1 MKLPRIKVCGLR
13 RAEDAAMAVE
23 LGAWAIG
30 FVFWSKSPR
39 AVTPTAAR
47 RIIDSVTARGIL
59 KVGVFVDATVD
70 EMLAAIDAAKL
81 SAVQLHGAESASTC
95 IEVKARL
102 PNIRVFKALRPR
114 AGEKLDAATYAESC
128 DALLVDAHSTIMPGG
143 TGQRADW
150 TAAAEISK
158 IAPLILAG
166 GLNEANVNTAL
177 ATVRPFA
184 LDVSSGLES
193 APGEKD
199 HSKMRAFFEQA
210 RRGASA

>member
-39 AVTPTAAR
+39 AVTPADAR
-47 RIIDSVTARGIL
+47 QIVDSVPARGVL
-59 KVGVFVDATVD
+59 RVGVFVDATVD
-70 EMLAAIDAAKL
+70 EILATVDAAQL
-81 SAVQLHGAESASTC
+81 SAVQLHGSESANVC
-95 IEVKARL
+95 ADVKARL
-102 PNIRVFKALRPR
+102 PNVRVFKALRPR
-114 AGEKLDAATYAESC
+114 AGEKIDAETYAKSC
-128 DALLVDAHSTIMPGG
+128 DALLIDAHSTTLPGG

-150 TAAAEISK
+150 SAAAEISK

-166 GLNEANVNTAL
+166 GLNETNVGEAL
-177 ATVRPFA
+177 STVRPFA

-199 HSKMRAFFEQA
+199 HSKMRAFFEQVGK
-210 RRGASA
+210 GAST